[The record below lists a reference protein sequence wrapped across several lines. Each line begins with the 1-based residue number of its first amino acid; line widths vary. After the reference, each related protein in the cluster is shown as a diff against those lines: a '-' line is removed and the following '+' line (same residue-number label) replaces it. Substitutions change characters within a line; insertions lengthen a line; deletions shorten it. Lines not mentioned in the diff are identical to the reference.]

1 MAGTSGTGRTGLLN
15 LGNTCYLNAVMQSL
29 AQLPTLRRALLEAP
43 DNKTELVSATR
54 SCYATCGPA
63 RTASTSWVG
72 LLGLRGRDSISE
84 AAYDSC

>member
-43 DNKTELVSATR
+43 DNKTELVSATQELNV
-54 SCYATCGPA
+54 
-63 RTASTSWVG
+63 VG
-72 LLGLRGRDSISE
+72 KACSSKLLR
-84 AAYDSC
+84 

>member
-43 DNKTELVSATR
+43 DAERHGVLPQAHHDLF
-54 SCYATCGPA
+54 A
-63 RTASTSWVG
+63 
-72 LLGLRGRDSISE
+72 
-84 AAYDSC
+84 